1 MAKVSVI
8 IPVYNVEA
16 YLRQCLD
23 SVISQTLD
31 DIEVICINDGST
43 DNSLDILN
51 EYSQKYD
58 NFKVFSQKNSGQGS
72 ARNRGIEE
80 ACGDY
85 IFFQDADDYIIHD
98 ALEKLYENAISNDS
112 DIVFYKFARFDN
124 QGKINYKRP
133 GFNFKK
139 ELGDVDFSNFT
150 FDYTSIK
157 GHVLNSSFAPWCKLH
172 KKSFLKR
179 FDDFIFPQSIAYE
192 DMIFHVKEILRANKI
207 SFVDEFL
214 YYYRD
219 NPSST
224 VNITH
229 GFDIFRMVD
238 MVEDFLK
245 TENLINEFE
254 EEFKL
259 FKVTQ
264 LLNYLILSQS
274 EEYFNLTKEEF
285 LKFSIGENSLL
296 TSYKLSRYKFVLES
310 DNLLEYTVKHYKLV
324 ENKLNK
330 KIDKLTK
337 ENNKLKKKNKSL
349 TNQTHDNKIKKIFST
364 FR

>member
-1 MAKVSVI
+1 
-8 IPVYNVEA
+8 
-16 YLRQCLD
+16 
-23 SVISQTLD
+23 
-31 DIEVICINDGST
+31 
-43 DNSLDILN
+43 
-51 EYSQKYD
+51 
-58 NFKVFSQKNSGQGS
+58 
-72 ARNRGIEE
+72 
-80 ACGDY
+80 
-85 IFFQDADDYIIHD
+85 
-98 ALEKLYENAISNDS
+98 
-112 DIVFYKFARFDN
+112 
-124 QGKINYKRP
+124 
-133 GFNFKK
+133 
-139 ELGDVDFSNFT
+139 
-150 FDYTSIK
+150 
-157 GHVLNSSFAPWCKLH
+157 
-172 KKSFLKR
+172 
-179 FDDFIFPQSIAYE
+179 
-192 DMIFHVKEILRANKI
+192 
-207 SFVDEFL
+207 
-214 YYYRD
+214 
-219 NPSST
+219 
-224 VNITH
+224 
-229 GFDIFRMVD
+229 MVD